1 MDSMIPEGF
10 PRGPKAETARG
21 EGLVVAV
28 SGGRRYPVL
37 RFDGKGLVV
46 ETCGQPPM
54 RGAVDILERGERV
67 AHCLVQLAWA
77 EGERAGYELKRTSS
91 GRHLPPELL
100 APSGEP

>member
-10 PRGPKAETARG
+10 PREGRRQAARG

-37 RFDGKGLVV
+37 RFDAEGLVV
-46 ETCGQPPM
+46 ETGGQPPM

-67 AHCLVQLAWA
+67 AHCLVQLAWS
-77 EGERAGYELKRTSS
+77 EEDRAGYELKRSS
-91 GRHLPPELL
+91 PGKPVPPDFQAAL
-100 APSGEP
+100 GKK